1 MMARLGKKIIDNLQ
15 LKIMNVHVRFE
26 EGNKNDRY
34 AWGMTL
40 EQISLTTTDNNWK
53 PTFIERTNQTNE
65 KLFKMLQVKKLNIYW

>member
-26 EGNKNDRY
+26 EGNKHDRY

-53 PTFIERTNQTNE
+53 PTFIERTNQTSE